1 MANDF
6 DLNSQKWLALIFAD
20 RNKEY
25 GAYVHR
31 EESSDRHLKA
41 TAIIMVIAL
50 SLIFLP
56 GLVKSVLPE
65 KVEIVQVTDITLS
78 DLDALKNQELP
89 EDNQIKQFEAPPPPD
104 LKATV
109 AFTPPVITKD
119 ENIRDDE
126 LIKTQQELTETKAD
140 ISIMTIEGVEGG
152 TVDIADVIEHKTIV
166 EDQPQGPMLFSAV
179 EVPPQFPGGGD
190 AALLKWLS
198 ENITYPNIA
207 AEQGIQGIVNIR
219 FVITKDGSVD
229 EVELIKGLEPSCD
242 REAMNKVKK
251 MPKWIPGR
259 QNGQPVSVYYS
270 LPVRFKL
277 ENSR

>member
-41 TAIIMVIAL
+41 TAIIMIIAL

-56 GLVKSVLPE
+56 RLVKSVLPE
-65 KVEIVQVTDITLS
+65 KKTDIIQITDVTLTNLD
-78 DLDALKNQELP
+78 DLKQQLP
-89 EDNQIKQFEAPPPPD
+89 EENQIKQFEAPPPPE

-126 LIKTQQELTETKAD
+126 LMKTQQELTETKAD
-140 ISIMTIEGVEGG
+140 ISIMTVEGVEGG
-152 TVDIADVIEHKTIV
+152 TVDIADVIEHKTVI
-166 EDQPQGPMLFSAV
+166 EEPQKPQIFSHV
-179 EVPPQFPGGGD
+179 EVMPSFPGGD
-190 AALLKWLS
+190 VALIKWLTDNMS
-198 ENITYPNIA
+198 YPPIA
-207 AEQGIQGIVNIR
+207 AEQGIQGRVTLR
-219 FVITKDGSVD
+219 FVVKPDGSID
-229 EVELIKGLEPSCD
+229 EVEIQKGLDPSCD
-242 REAMNKVKK
+242 KEAVRVVKK
-251 MPKWIPGR
+251 MPKWIPGK
-259 QNGQPVSVYYS
+259 QNGNPVYVYYS
-270 LPVRFKL
+270 LPVIFKL
-277 ENSR
+277 QNN